1 MIGILDYG
9 LGNLYSV
16 YNALIY
22 LGADVMIVNDNK
34 NISNLTS
41 LIIPGVGSFK
51 KAMENLSDKK
61 MIKPIKD
68 FAISGKPLLGI
79 CLGMQLLATSGYEPS
94 KTSGLGLISGQV
106 KLLNTNMRLP
116 HVGWNNIE
124 LIKKNKLFDGVKTN
138 ADFYFVHSYH
148 FSPNNSNTIITK
160 TDYNS
165 QFVSGINKENIY
177 GLQFHPEKS
186 QKQGLNILRNF
197 IQLSNA

>member
-79 CLGMQLLATSGYEPS
+79 CLGMQLLATSGFEPS
-94 KTSGLGLISGQV
+94 KTSGLGLITGQV

-124 LIKKNKLFDGVKTN
+124 LIKKK
-138 ADFYFVHSYH
+138 
-148 FSPNNSNTIITK
+148 
-160 TDYNS
+160 
-165 QFVSGINKENIY
+165 
-177 GLQFHPEKS
+177 
-186 QKQGLNILRNF
+186 
-197 IQLSNA
+197 